1 MFSLSFPICGM
12 GKRELLI
19 PKELLDRIT
28 MKGVSLRPLSKQ
40 LMLMVTPTE
49 PLPVPS
55 FLRWSPCSIK
65 AGMDPFSGLVNL
77 LLGLA

>member
-19 PKELLDRIT
+19 PKELLDRIR
-28 MKGVSLRPLSKQ
+28 MKGVALRPLSKQ

-49 PLPVPS
+49 PLQ
-55 FLRWSPCSIK
+55 FLL
-65 AGMDPFSGLVNL
+65 FSGGHRVQLRQGWTL
-77 LLGLA
+77 FLAL